1 MELKV
6 GVFGSQPGWEIILNQ
21 EGITYEKIMLQN
33 RIDPENYAVLIVPSS
48 ITSDEEN
55 IISNYLKT
63 GGSVIFEAK
72 SYAAIYRKKLKT
84 KKVSYLI
91 AGDKSHYSDVGL
103 IDINSEMQIV
113 HDKSLVF
120 FDTNLHIVFKNVG
133 KGMLI
138 VLPFDINS
146 LILNYE
152 SVRKKFF
159 FMRKELPSEIVS
171 SVSKGKIR
179 RIVTLSLAY
188 LFNSRK
194 LPFVHL
200 WYYPDNVKN
209 AFLFRIDTDF
219 CNANDA
225 NSLWEIC
232 RRYHVNGSWF
242 VDTASDEMLSK
253 VYKSMEQD
261 QEIGL
266 HCFRH
271 IIFNNFRKDYE
282 NINLGLSKLKENNIA
297 TSGFVS
303 PYGDWNPQLG
313 KIYEELNFKYSSE
326 FCLDYDNLP
335 FYPNFDNRFSKVL
348 QIPVHPISPGRL
360 RRSHFSESEMIQYY
374 FYMIEHKKM
383 LMEPIIF
390 YHHPSHQ
397 KFNVIE
403 KLFMKIDEQNIWKT
417 NFTRFADWWKKRSK
431 IKLQQKLVGDKI
443 ISENI
448 EENVFI
454 RIIIDN
460 NYAIVKFN
468 KEIPLRSLDW
478 EKIDRI
484 RIPSDIKNTR
494 KKSWRDVLYD
504 RETKKGK
511 ESNRN

>member
-1 MELKV
+1 MNLKV
-6 GVFGSQPGWEIILNQ
+6 GIIGYQPGWEIILNQ
-21 EGITYEKIMLQN
+21 EGITFDRIMSKN
-33 RIDPENYAVLIVPSS
+33 PIKPENYAVLIVPSS
-48 ITSDEEN
+48 INSDEEH
-55 IISNYLKT
+55 IISNYLEG

-72 SYAAIYRKKLKT
+72 SYAAIFKKKYKT
-84 KKVSYLI
+84 KNVSYLV
-91 AGDKSHYSDVGL
+91 ASDKSHYTGIGL
-103 IDINSEMQIV
+103 VDINSEMSYV

-120 FDTNLHIVFKNVG
+120 IDTNLHIVFKNVG

-138 VLPFDINS
+138 VFPFDINS

-152 SVRKKFF
+152 SIRKKFY
-159 FMRKELPSEIVS
+159 FMRKELPSEIVT

-179 RIVTLSLAY
+179 RLVTLTLSY
-188 LFNSRK
+188 MFNSRK

-200 WYYPDNVKN
+200 WYYPDKVKN
-209 AFLFRIDTDF
+209 VFLFRVDTDF
-219 CNANDA
+219 CNAKDA
-225 NSLWEIC
+225 KSLWEIC

-242 VDTASDEMLSK
+242 VDTVSDEMLSK
-253 VYKSMEQD
+253 VYKLMEKD

-271 IIFNNFRKDYE
+271 IIFNNYRKDYE
-282 NINLGLSKLKENNIA
+282 NINLGLSKLKENNID

-313 KIYEELNFKYSSE
+313 KIFEELNFKYSSE
-326 FCLDYDNLP
+326 FCLDYDNFP

-374 FYMIEHKKM
+374 LYVIEQKKL
-383 LMEPIIF
+383 LMEPIIL

-403 KLFMKIDEQNIWKT
+403 KLFMKIEEQNIWKT
-417 NFTRFADWWKKRSK
+417 NFTGFADWWEKRNK

-443 ISENI
+443 ISEKTEDNF
-448 EENVFI
+448 FI
-454 RIIIDN
+454 RIVIDN
-460 NYAIVKFN
+460 NYAIVKFK
-468 KEIPLRSLDW
+468 KEISLRGLDW
-478 EKIDRI
+478 EKVERI
-484 RIPSDIKNTR
+484 RIPADIKNTR

-504 RETKKGK
+504 RENKQGK
-511 ESNRN
+511 SKQ